1 MARVLT
7 LAGPAKRSAR
17 PLSAEFHGCLTVS
30 GDNGVDPEAH
40 PGNAPKQA
48 SCLHADGA
56 MAAHGVTWATRPH
69 SPNAASTRTRIA
81 ACFSTHL
88 GEVASSSQ
96 IHDDAAALKAFKQ
109 QQIV

>member
-56 MAAHGVTWATRPH
+56 MAAHGVT
-69 SPNAASTRTRIA
+69 
-81 ACFSTHL
+81 THL